1 MSSFKLRFCVA
12 FLFGAGHT
20 GVPLPAPYWWTSA
33 DCSNNYLQ
41 TGFSATYVYG
51 TFAIPQKNPKF
62 KNRPKIFTELRTIY
76 YTLERLCME
85 SILESL
91 AQYGPLGLWTAS
103 LLWMNWQ
110 MRKEQKQSEK
120 EAKEA
125 LAFHQEN
132 IAKALLEQRMM
143 LQQGLD
149 AMKEKYAED
158 RMLRIKGLNK

>member
-1 MSSFKLRFCVA
+1 
-12 FLFGAGHT
+12 
-20 GVPLPAPYWWTSA
+20 
-33 DCSNNYLQ
+33 
-41 TGFSATYVYG
+41 
-51 TFAIPQKNPKF
+51 
-62 KNRPKIFTELRTIY
+62 
-76 YTLERLCME
+76 ME

-110 MRKEQKQSEK
+110 MRKEQKLAER

-132 IAKALLEQRMM
+132 IAKALLEQKMM
-143 LQQGLD
+143 LKQGLE

-158 RMLRIKGLNK
+158 RMLRMKGLNK